1 MWRNSA
7 GFAQATPS
15 RLGESYRVLCW
26 VLFRLSRI
34 GDPVLELSDLLLAQ
48 ARDTRL
54 SEVVMKLRVLSAT
67 SRPGEEFMGFERT
80 RVSLRRD
87 GLA

>member
-1 MWRNSA
+1 M
-7 GFAQATPS
+7 
-15 RLGESYRVLCW
+15 VLCW
-26 VLFRLSRI
+26 VLVRLSRL

-67 SRPGEEFMGFERT
+67 SCPGEELMDFERT
-80 RVSLRRD
+80 SVSPKRD
-87 GLA
+87 VLVMCGALLVF